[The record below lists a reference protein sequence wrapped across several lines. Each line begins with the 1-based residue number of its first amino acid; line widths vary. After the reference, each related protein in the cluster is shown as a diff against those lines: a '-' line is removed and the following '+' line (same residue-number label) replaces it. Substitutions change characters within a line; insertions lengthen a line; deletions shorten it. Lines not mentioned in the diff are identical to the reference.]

1 MRLFFD
7 LVKGGFL
14 GCIIETSGP
23 PPMAYSVNRKYIVV
37 TILHL
42 HNKLLRNNEGGWPV
56 AEMHFFFLHQHLMK
70 IIKMAHWSD
79 ILI

>member
-1 MRLFFD
+1 MRPFFGV
-7 LVKGGFL
+7 VKGVFF

-23 PPMAYSVNRKYIVV
+23 PPLVYSVNRKYIVV
-37 TILHL
+37 IILHL
-42 HNKLLRNNEGGWPV
+42 HNKFLRNNEGGWPV
-56 AEMHFFFLHQHLMK
+56 AEMHFFFLYQYFVK